1 MARQR
6 HLRLIVFIAL
16 ISGSALLAFNP
27 LAFPQQRS
35 PFKPNLSFKLTGGWG
50 SALEENDVNRM
61 LDSFTNNSKFV
72 YLREHDPS
80 AVIGELTALDNR
92 VSEWEA
98 EVRMDFSRHISLGVA
113 TSLPYKKT
121 NEGTVRYIIF
131 VPEGQQV
138 HDYTYHPT
146 ILVGPPIKFTLYYC
160 PFKGSMFRPYFNA
173 GIGLYPVEIRI
184 ERKFFITF
192 LSAATGLTIMETN
205 AQPEYPLGF
214 HAGFGLELDIAK
226 GLSLVV
232 EGQVRGVNFAN
243 FRGRTQ
249 VSTWEWTAM
258 GDLRKTSYHV
268 SAGGLYYYTQ
278 EDAHLGARYA
288 WLHAWDVAPTVGS
301 GFPADVRRAKLN
313 LSRSAIRVGLRI
325 RLF

>member
-1 MARQR
+1 MALQR
-6 HLRLIVFIAL
+6 HLRLILFFAVFSSLAP
-16 ISGSALLAFNP
+16 LAFNP
-27 LAFPQQRS
+27 LAFPQERS

-50 SALEENDVNRM
+50 SALKDNDVNRM

-72 YLREHDPS
+72 YLREHNPS
-80 AVIGELTALDNR
+80 AIIGELTPLDNR

-98 EVRMDFSRHISLGVA
+98 EFRMDFSRHISFGVA

-121 NEGTVRYIIF
+121 NEGTVRYIMF

-146 ILVGPPIKFTLYYC
+146 ILVGPSVKFTLYYC
-160 PFKGSMFRPYFNA
+160 PFKRSTVRAYVNA
-173 GIGLYPVEIRI
+173 GVGLYPAKIRI
-184 ERKFFITF
+184 ERQFFITF
-192 LSAATGLTIMETN
+192 ISAETGLTLMETD

-214 HAGFGLELDIAK
+214 HGGLGLELDIAK
-226 GLSLVV
+226 GLSLII
-232 EGQVRGVNFAN
+232 EGQARGINFAN

-249 VSTWEWTAM
+249 VSTWEWTAT
-258 GDLRKTSYHV
+258 GDLSRTSYHM

-288 WLHAWDVAPTVGS
+288 WLQAFNVAPTVGS
-301 GFPADVRRAKLN
+301 GFPADVRRAKLD
-313 LSRSAIRVGLRI
+313 LSRYAVRAGLRI